1 MSINREKLR
10 IHFQEEYRK
19 LNEQQRLAV
28 DSIEGPVMV
37 IAGPGTGKTQILAAR
52 IGKILIQTDTAPG
65 NILCLTYTE
74 AGAIAMRRRL
84 LSFIGP
90 DAYKV
95 HIHTFHS
102 FCNDIIQ
109 ENLPLFEKT
118 VLDPISELER
128 IQLFKIL
135 IDGWAKNHP
144 LKRYRGDVYFEMG
157 NLQGLFSTMKREGWA
172 PEFVNR
178 KIGAYLEGLPE
189 REEYIAKRA
198 TRDFKKG
205 DVRTDRIAEERERMD
220 KLRAAVGE
228 FQPFQELMRRRN
240 RYDFDDM
247 INWVIRAFEE
257 NKDLLA
263 TYQERYQYIL
273 VDEYQDTSGTQN
285 RLVSLLIGYWD
296 QPNVFVVGDDDQSIY
311 RFQGANV
318 ENMLDFANDYSKD
331 LLTVV
336 LTNNYR
342 STQPIL
348 DISRTLIE
356 RNQERLVNQ
365 FPGLSKNL
373 VSSHPIVSRFADPPR
388 LVEYLSPRQEMT
400 NITLQVER
408 LLAEGVAPG
417 RIAIIY
423 KENKY
428 GEELARFLQLKRIP
442 VYSKRSLD
450 LLGVPLAQ
458 KVLLLLR
465 YLGAEHDAPYGG
477 DEMLFEILHF
487 ECWGIAPIE
496 IARLSVEVADRQF
509 SDQRTSLRRLL
520 YEKANR
526 PARDLFDT
534 GLPEGMKKA
543 SRVLEKLIGDVTN
556 VTLQALFE
564 NCIRETGILGLALAS
579 TDKIWRMQVL
589 TGVFEFIREECRRNP
604 DLDLERLIQM
614 IDLMKD
620 NGLTL
625 PLVQVSGSD
634 KAVNLLTAHGSKG
647 LEFEYV
653 FFAGCNAAI
662 WEKKRRPGGGYKFP
676 DTLFV
681 RATGGAAKGGAGA
694 GGVGTGGA
702 GTGGAGAGSAGT
714 GGVGT
719 GSAGAGGA
727 GTGGAGAVA
736 IEEEELRRLFYV
748 AMTRVE
754 RHLVISWSRFR
765 DDGKELEPSVF
776 VAEILDQHALPIEKA
791 LIPEEV
797 LADFDALPFS
807 EAVAPEI
814 QAAEEDFIGR
824 TLSTFVMN
832 VTALN
837 NYLKCPLEFYYR
849 NLVRIPSPKNEATEF
864 GSAVHFALQR
874 LFEKMKEHAAE
885 AFPTREELLNDFKWY
900 MGRHREIFT
909 REAFAR
915 RMEYGLEVL
924 ANYYEKYLHTW
935 NRIVAVERNIRNVVV
950 RGVPLKGKL
959 DKLEFQGKE
968 VTVVDYKTGDV
979 DKAREKLLPP
989 SERNPDG
996 GDYWRQAVFYKI
1008 LVDGYEQKD
1017 WKVTGTEFD
1026 FVEPDRKKEFRKVKI
1041 MITPEDITTVTQQIV
1056 SVWEKIQNREFYT
1069 GCGKPDCHWCNFV
1082 KTNNLAVAIHE
1093 VEEDI

>member
-1 MSINREKLR
+1 
-10 IHFQEEYRK
+10 
-19 LNEQQRLAV
+19 
-28 DSIEGPVMV
+28 MV

-52 IGKILIQTDTAPG
+52 IGKILLETDTAPG
-65 NILCLTYTE
+65 NILCLTYTD

-84 LSFIGP
+84 LNFIGP

-102 FCNDIIQ
+102 FSNDIIQ

-118 VLDPISELER
+118 ALDPISDLER
-128 IQLFKIL
+128 IQLFKVL
-135 IDGWAKNHP
+135 IDGWPKNHP

-157 NLQGLFSTMKREGWA
+157 NLQSLFSTMKREGWS
-172 PEFVNR
+172 PEF
-178 KIGAYLEGLPE
+178 IGERIDSYLQGLPDK
-189 REEYIAKRA
+189 EEFIAKRA
-198 TRDFKKG
+198 TKEFKKG
-205 DVRTDRIAEERERMD
+205 DVRTDKIAEEKERMD

-228 FQPFQELMRRRN
+228 FRPFQNLMRSRN
-240 RYDFDDM
+240 LYDFDDM

-257 NKDLLA
+257 NKELLA
-263 TYQERYQYIL
+263 TYQERYQYLL

-285 RLVSLLIGYWD
+285 KLVSLLISYWD

-318 ENMLDFANDYSKD
+318 ENMVEFATDYAND

-356 RNQERLVNQ
+356 RNEERLVNQ
-365 FPGLSKNL
+365 FPGLSKDL
-373 VSSHPIVSRFADPPR
+373 VSSHPVVSRFADQPR
-388 LVEYLSPRQEMT
+388 LQEYLSPRQEMI
-400 NITLQVER
+400 NITLQVEK
-408 LLAEGVAPG
+408 LLTERVAPG

-428 GEELARFLQLKRIP
+428 GEELARFLTLKKIP
-442 VYSKRSLD
+442 FFSKRNVD

-487 ECWGIAPIE
+487 DCWEIAPIE

-509 SDQRTSLRRLL
+509 GDKRTSLRSLL
-520 YEKANR
+520 AEKANR
-526 PARDLFDT
+526 VARDLFDV
-534 GLPEGMKKA
+534 GLPDSMKRA
-543 SRVLEKLIGDVTN
+543 SRVLEKLIGDVPN
-556 VTLQALFE
+556 VTLQTLFE
-564 NCIRETGILGLALAS
+564 NCIRETGIIGVALRS
-579 TDKIWRMQVL
+579 PDKIWQLQVL
-589 TGVFEFIREECRRNP
+589 TGLFEFIREETRRNP
-604 DLDLERLIQM
+604 DLDLEQLIQTVG
-614 IDLMKD
+614 LMKD
-620 NGLTL
+620 NGLAL
-625 PLVQVSGSD
+625 PLVQVAGSD

-653 FFAGCNAAI
+653 YFAGCNAAI
-662 WEKKRRPGGGYKFP
+662 WEKKRRPGGGYKYP
-676 DTLFV
+676 DTLFTRIPERSEGYERGGGV
-681 RATGGAAKGGAGA
+681 AKQPRRSSGAA
-694 GGVGTGGA
+694 
-702 GTGGAGAGSAGT
+702 AGS
-714 GGVGT
+714 
-719 GSAGAGGA
+719 
-727 GTGGAGAVA
+727 VA
-736 IEEEELRRLFYV
+736 EEEELRRLFYV
-748 AMTRVE
+748 ALTRVE
-754 RHLVISWSRFR
+754 RHLFISWSRFR

-776 VAEILDQHALPIEKA
+776 VAEILDQHALPIEKVT
-791 LIPEEV
+791 IPQEAV
-797 LADFDALPFS
+797 ADFDALPFS
-807 EAVAPEI
+807 EIIAPEI
-814 QAAEEDFIGR
+814 EAAEDDFIGR
-824 TLSTFVMN
+824 ILSTFVMN

-849 NLVRIPSPKNEATEF
+849 NLIRIPSPKNEATEF

-874 LFEKMKEHAAE
+874 LFEKMKAHAAE
-885 AFPTREELLNDFKWY
+885 AFPTKEEMLTDFRWY

-924 ANYYEKYLHTW
+924 ANYYDKYLHQW

-950 RGVPLKGKL
+950 KGVPLKGKL

-979 DKAREKLLPP
+979 DKAREKLAPP
-989 SERNPDG
+989 NDRHPDG

-1017 WKVTGTEFD
+1017 WKVVATEFD
-1026 FVEPDRKKEFRKVKI
+1026 FVEPDKKKEYRKLKI
-1041 MITPEDITTVTQQIV
+1041 MIGAEDITTVTQQIV
-1056 SVWEKIQNREFYT
+1056 SVWAKIQNREFYT

-1082 KTNNLAVAIHE
+1082 KTNNLAVALHE
-1093 VEEDI
+1093 QEEAEEEI

>member
-1 MSINREKLR
+1 MSINRETLR
-10 IHFQEEYRK
+10 DRFREEYRK
-19 LNEQQRLAV
+19 LNDQQKLAV
-28 DSIEGPVMV
+28 DSIDGPVMV

-52 IGKILIQTDTAPG
+52 IGKILLETDTAPA
-65 NILCLTYTE
+65 NILCLTYTD

-128 IQLFKIL
+128 IQLFKVL
-135 IDGWAKNHP
+135 IDGWPKNHP
-144 LKRYRGDVYFEMG
+144 LKRYRGDVYYEM
-157 NLQGLFSTMKREGWA
+157 NNMQSLFSTMKREGWT
-172 PEFVNR
+172 PEFINR
-178 KIGAYLEGLPE
+178 KIDEYLKGLPE
-189 REEYIAKRA
+189 KDDFIAKRA
-198 TRDFKKG
+198 TREYKKG
-205 DVRTDRIAEERERMD
+205 DVRTDRIADETERMD
-220 KLRAAVGE
+220 KLRAAVAE

-273 VDEYQDTSGTQN
+273 VDEYQDTSGSQN
-285 RLVSLLIGYWD
+285 RLVNLLIGYWD

-318 ENMLDFANDYSKD
+318 ENMLEFATGYKND

-356 RNQERLVNQ
+356 RNQERLVGQ
-365 FPGLSKNL
+365 MPGLSKNL
-373 VSSHPIVSRFADPPR
+373 VSSHPLVSRFSDPPR
-388 LVEYLSPRQEMT
+388 LLEYLSPRQEMT
-400 NITLQVER
+400 HNSLQVER
-408 LLAEGVAPG
+408 LQSEGVSPG

-428 GEELARFLQLKRIP
+428 GEELARFLQLKKIP
-442 VYSKRSLD
+442 VYSKRSVD
-450 LLGVPLAQ
+450 LLGIPLAQ
-458 KVLLLLR
+458 KILLLLR

-487 ECWGIAPIE
+487 DFWGIQPIE

-526 PARDLFDT
+526 PARDLFDA
-534 GLPEGMKKA
+534 GLPATMKNA
-543 SRVLEKLIGDVTN
+543 SRILEKLIGDVPN
-556 VTLQALFE
+556 VTLQGLFE
-564 NCIRETGILGLALAS
+564 NCIRETGILGQILGAS
-579 TDKIWRMQVL
+579 DKIGQMQVL
-589 TGVFEFIREECRRNP
+589 TGLFEFIREESRRNP

-625 PLVQVSGSD
+625 PLIRISGSD

-653 FFAGCNAAI
+653 FFAGCNSAI
-662 WEKKRRPGGGYKFP
+662 WGEKRRPGGGYKYP
-676 DTLFV
+676 DTLFA
-681 RATGGAAKGGAGA
+681 RA
-694 GGVGTGGA
+694 GGTA
-702 GTGGAGAGSAGT
+702 SASS
-714 GGVGT
+714 
-719 GSAGAGGA
+719 SA
-727 GTGGAGAVA
+727 VD
-736 IEEEELRRLFYV
+736 EEELRRLFYV
-748 AMTRVE
+748 ALTRVE

-776 VAEILDQHALPIEKA
+776 VAEILDQHTLPIEKV
-791 LIPEEV
+791 LIPEEE
-797 LADFDALPFS
+797 LAAFDALPFS
-807 EAVAPEI
+807 EIIAPEI
-814 QAAEEDFIGR
+814 QAAEEDFVGR
-824 TLSTFVMN
+824 MLSTFVMN

-849 NLVRIPSPKNEATEF
+849 NLIRIPSPKNEATEF

-885 AFPTREELLNDFKWY
+885 AFPSKEELLNDFRWY

-924 ANYYEKYLHTW
+924 ANYYDKYLGHW

-979 DKAREKLLPP
+979 DKAREKLAPP
-989 SERNPDG
+989 GERNPDG
-996 GDYWRQAVFYKI
+996 GDYWRQAVFYKL

-1017 WKVTGTEFD
+1017 WKVAATEFD
-1026 FVEPDRKKEFRKVKI
+1026 FVEPDRKKEYRKVKI
-1041 MITPEDITTVTQQIV
+1041 LITPEDSTTVTQQIV

-1082 KTNNLAVAIHE
+1082 KNNNLAVALHE
-1093 VEEDI
+1093 TDSVEEEI

>member
-1 MSINREKLR
+1 MSINREKLQE
-10 IHFQEEYRK
+10 HFRDEYLK
-19 LNEQQRLAV
+19 LNDEQRLAV
-28 DSIEGPVMV
+28 DTIEGPVMV

-52 IGKILIQTDTAPG
+52 IGKILLNTDTNPA
-65 NILCLTYTE
+65 NILCLTYTD

-102 FCNDIIQ
+102 FCNEIIQ

-118 VLDPISELER
+118 VLDPISDLER
-128 IQLFKIL
+128 IQFFKIL
-135 IDGWAKNHP
+135 IDGWPKNHL

-157 NLQGLFSTMKREGWA
+157 NLQSLFSAMKREGWT
-172 PEFVNR
+172 PEFINE
-178 KIGAYLEGLPE
+178 KIDQYLDGLHL

-198 TRDFKKG
+198 TKDFKKG
-205 DVRTDRIAEERERMD
+205 EVRDDKIAEEKERMN

-228 FQPFQELMRRRN
+228 FGPFQELMRRRN

-247 INWVIRAFEE
+247 INWVILAFRD

-263 TYQERYQYIL
+263 GYRERYQYIL

-285 RLVSLLIGYWD
+285 KLVNLLIGYWD

-318 ENMLDFANDYSKD
+318 ENMLEFKQDYEKD

-336 LTNNYR
+336 LTHNYR

-348 DISRTLIE
+348 DISRSLIE
-356 RNQERLVNQ
+356 RNQERLVTQ
-365 FPGLSKNL
+365 IPGLSKHL
-373 VSSHPIVSRFADPPR
+373 VASHPLTSQLHEPPR
-388 LVEYLSPRQEMT
+388 LMEYLSPRQEMT
-400 NITLQVER
+400 NITLQVEQ
-408 LLAEGVAPG
+408 LLADDVAPG

-428 GEELARFLQLKRIP
+428 GEELARFLQLKNIP
-442 VYSKRSLD
+442 VYSKRNQD
-450 LLGVPLAQ
+450 LFRIPLAQ
-458 KVLLLLR
+458 KILLLLR

-487 ECWGIAPIE
+487 DFFSIPPIE
-496 IARLSVEVADRQF
+496 IAKLSVEVADRQF
-509 SDQRTSLRRLL
+509 GDQKTSLRRLL

-526 PARDLFDT
+526 PAQDLFDA
-534 GLPEGMKKA
+534 GLPEALKKA
-543 SRVLEKLIGDVTN
+543 SKALEKLIGDVPNT
-556 VTLQALFE
+556 TLQTLFE
-564 NCIRETGILGLALAS
+564 NCIRDTGLLALIMQS
-579 TDKIWRMQVL
+579 PDMIWQMQVL
-589 TGVFEFIREECRRNP
+589 TALFEFVKEESRRDP
-604 DLDLERLIQM
+604 DLNLESLVQM
-614 IDLMKD
+614 IDLMKE

-625 PLVQVSGSD
+625 PLLRVSGSD
-634 KAVNLLTAHGSKG
+634 RAVNLLTAHGSKG

-662 WEKKRRPGGGYKFP
+662 WEKKRKPGGGYKYP

-681 RATGGAAKGGAGA
+681 RGSVDGAA
-694 GGVGTGGA
+694 
-702 GTGGAGAGSAGT
+702 
-714 GGVGT
+714 
-719 GSAGAGGA
+719 
-727 GTGGAGAVA
+727 
-736 IEEEELRRLFYV
+736 EEELRRLFYV
-748 AMTRVE
+748 ALTRVE
-754 RHLVISWSRFR
+754 RRLFISWSRFR
-765 DDGKELEPSVF
+765 DDGKELEPSMF
-776 VAEILDQHALPIEKA
+776 IAEILDQHVLPIEKIV
-791 LIPEEV
+791 IPEER
-797 LADFDALPFS
+797 LAAFDALPFS
-807 EAVAPEI
+807 EIVAPEI
-814 QAAEEDFIGR
+814 SAAEEDFIGR
-824 TLSTFVMN
+824 MLGTFVMN

-874 LFEKMKEHAAE
+874 LFEKMQQHADGQ
-885 AFPTREELLNDFKWY
+885 FPSKEELLKDFQWY
-900 MGRHREIFT
+900 MHRHREIFT

-924 ANYYEKYLHTW
+924 ANYYDTYLHQW
-935 NRIVAVERNIRNVVV
+935 NRIVAVERNIRNVVI

-959 DKLEFQGKE
+959 DKLEFLGKE
-968 VTVVDYKTGDV
+968 VNVVDYKTGDV
-979 DKAREKLLPP
+979 DKAKDKLSPP
-989 SERNPDG
+989 NVKNPDG

-1017 WKVTGTEFD
+1017 WKVTSTEFD
-1026 FVEPDRKKEFRKVKI
+1026 FVEPDKKKQYRKIKI
-1041 MITPEDITTVTQQIV
+1041 QISPEDITTVTRQIV
-1056 SVWEKIQNREFYT
+1056 TVWQKIQDREFYT

-1082 KTNNLAVAIHE
+1082 KTNNLAVALHE
-1093 VEEDI
+1093 ISEPEVTEESEG